1 MAEAI
6 SHDARWQE
14 YPGEDWSD
22 ALVQSM
28 KLGGIDH
35 LFFVS
40 GSEIAF
46 WQESIAKANERGWP
60 APKLITV
67 THEAVALNAALGSAM
82 VRNQPPQFTSTSARS
97 ITAARFIRRGAATIR
112 C

>member
-1 MAEAI
+1 MTVAEI
-6 SHDARWQE
+6 VSHDARWKE

-46 WQESIAKANERGWP
+46 WQESIAKANVRGWL
-60 APKLITV
+60 APK
-67 THEAVALNAALGSAM
+67 AVALNG
-82 VRNQPPQFTSTSARS
+82 RW
-97 ITAARFIRRGAATIR
+97 GAPWCAINRLASYR
-112 C
+112 CVKFFESSEVTCEKHS